1 MRAFLQVVSR
11 LAAGAVRWG
20 AGGGRTVA
28 DAVGSPPA
36 GSAIAAPGSGSPA
49 AGDGT
54 RDGVDRCAAAGWR
67 CRAAGYG
74 CASVLGEC
82 AVVVGSFPA
91 GAEPL
96 TAQSDASRSQ
106 SILEGP
112 RAMAE
117 NYAG

>member
-1 MRAFLQVVSR
+1 M
-11 LAAGAVRWG
+11 
-20 AGGGRTVA
+20 GGRRRANRRRRRGFATR
-28 DAVGSPPA
+28 GERNRGPRERF
-36 GSAIAAPGSGSPA
+36 PA